1 MASHEGFKFT
11 RTLGDYFRF
20 FIMAEVGNLD
30 TCLGGYFSMFIMTE
44 VGNLI
49 EMIIN
54 LMTIMIRVVQMD
66 GQMFFIFVRI
76 FRTSLFS

>member
-1 MASHEGFKFT
+1 MT
-11 RTLGDYFRF
+11 
-20 FIMAEVGNLD
+20 EVGNLD
-30 TCLGGYFSMFIMTE
+30 ICLGGYFSMFIMTE

-66 GQMFFIFVRI
+66 GQMFLIFVRI
-76 FRTSLFS
+76 SKISLFL